1 VAGVHRQEDR
11 AILARIAA
19 PGLALFTIIVAIGFL
34 LTPPGIELH
43 TSEDSISAALEGS
56 RTDTWNTITL
66 AWSLIGSQGGI
77 IGVGIIVAALILAR
91 TKNWRLAAV
100 PVVATVLQQAIFL
113 TAANI
118 VDRPRPQVD
127 HLDRAPPTA
136 SYPSGHVGAST
147 TLYLTFALL
156 ALQIRTTW
164 IRRLT
169 MVVCL
174 AVPLLVAFGRLYR
187 GMHHLTDIGAAF
199 LNGIT
204 CALLT
209 YWWYRSSRRHSPSPP
224 MQPINSSDAGT
235 VEPGHDHAKGSRSGA

>member
-1 VAGVHRQEDR
+1 MDRVHRQEGR
-11 AILARIAA
+11 AILTRIAA
-19 PGLALFTIIVAIGFL
+19 PGLALFTVIVAIGLL
-34 LTPPGIELH
+34 LTPPGIAIH

-56 RTDTWNTITL
+56 RTDTWNAITL

-77 IGVGIIVAALILAR
+77 IGIGIIVAALILAR

-118 VDRPRPQVD
+118 VDRPRPQVA
-127 HLDRAPPTA
+127 HLDQAPPTA

-164 IRRLT
+164 LRRLT
-169 MVVCL
+169 ITVCL

-209 YWWYRSSRRHSPSPP
+209 YWWYRSGNRHSPPTP
-224 MQPINSSDAGT
+224 AAANRT
-235 VEPGHDHAKGSRSGA
+235 VGYENRTNFQA